1 MGERLAGEALA
12 LGYLILMVREDK
24 ILAAAVN
31 INGVAEIAPVHRG
44 ALDMPA
50 GSALAPRGIPCGLA
64 GFRGFPDGEIHR
76 LALDLADHYTRARL
90 KILKRLMRELAVILE
105 LLGAEINV
113 ALRLIG
119 VALFDKGRDYLNDG
133 VDILG
138 SLRIYRCVADIESVG
153 VDPELFYIALGNL
166 GEINMLL
173 VCASDYFIVD
183 IREILNELHI
193 VAAIFEI
200 AAQDIEDAQRAGVAD
215 VDIVIHGRAAGV
227 HLDLARSY
235 RDELFLFSCES
246 VIDLHL
252 YLPFSQ
258 FPVCFPAPQ
267 AVFSAGIPDA
277 RACKAPA
284 RPGRVYAPGR
294 GRRP

>member
-1 MGERLAGEALA
+1 
-12 LGYLILMVREDK
+12 
-24 ILAAAVN
+24 
-31 INGVAEIAPVHRG
+31 
-44 ALDMPA
+44 
-50 GSALAPRGIPCGLA
+50 
-64 GFRGFPDGEIHR
+64 
-76 LALDLADHYTRARL
+76 
-90 KILKRLMRELAVILE
+90 MRELAVILE

-153 VDPELFYIALGNL
+153 IGPELFYIALGNL

-183 IREILNELHI
+183 IREILDELHI

-215 VDIVIHGRAAGV
+215 VDIVIHGRTAGV

-235 RDELFLFSCES
+235 RDKFFLFL
-246 VIDLHL
+246 V
-252 YLPFSQ
+252 
-258 FPVCFPAPQ
+258 
-267 AVFSAGIPDA
+267 
-277 RACKAPA
+277 
-284 RPGRVYAPGR
+284 RVL
-294 GRRP
+294 

>member
-1 MGERLAGEALA
+1 
-12 LGYLILMVREDK
+12 
-24 ILAAAVN
+24 
-31 INGVAEIAPVHRG
+31 
-44 ALDMPA
+44 MPA

-64 GFRGFPDGEIHR
+64 GLRGFPDGEVHR

-90 KILKRLMRELAVILE
+90 KILERLMRELAVILE
-105 LLGAEINV
+105 LLGAEIYI
-113 ALRLIG
+113 ALCLIG
-119 VALFDKGRDYLNDG
+119 IALFDKGRDYLNDG

-138 SLRIYRCVADIESVG
+138 SLRIYRRVADIESVG
-153 VDPELFYIALGNL
+153 VGPELFYIALGNL

-183 IREILNELHI
+183 IRKILDELHI

-215 VDIVIHGRAAGV
+215 VDIVIHGRTAGV

-246 VIDLHL
+246 VIDFHL

-258 FPVCFPAPQ
+258 FTVCFPAPQ
-267 AVFSAGIPDA
+267 AVFSAGRPDV
-277 RACKAPA
+277 RACRAPA

-294 GRRP
+294 GHRP